1 MSGGAAR
8 YAAAAKPGRLATAE
22 QITPA
27 QGR

>member
-8 YAAAAKPGRLATAE
+8 YAAVAKPGRLATAE
-22 QITPA
+22 QITPT